1 MDLDDMKRV
10 CMTNQFKIPYKIR
23 GLTETH
29 ETNKTK
35 KINKKKSICDKVQY
49 KVRSKQF
56 NGNEKINETKSS

>member
-1 MDLDDMKRV
+1 
-10 CMTNQFKIPYKIR
+10 MTNQFKIPYKIR

-49 KVRSKQF
+49 KVRSKQS
-56 NGNEKINETKSS
+56 NGSEQINEAKSS